1 MDQNLSIIFFLAA
14 VFIVGGLLFAVIA
27 LAKRG
32 PRGLDVEKYRSRWLS
47 IEQQLKRD
55 EISSYHMSILNAD
68 KLVDQALIE
77 RGISGKTMAERMKEA
92 KGKWSNANH
101 IWTAHK
107 LRNQIA
113 HEADVTIS
121 YEGARRALIAFKQ
134 ALKDLGAI

>member
-27 LAKRG
+27 LAKKG
-32 PRGLDVEKYRSRWLS
+32 PRNLDVEKYRSRWLS

-55 EISSYHMSILNAD
+55 EISSYHMCILNAD
-68 KLVDQALIE
+68 KLVDQALVE
-77 RGISGKTMAERMKEA
+77 RGVNGKTMAERMKEA
-92 KGKWSNANH
+92 KGKWSNAH
-101 IWTAHK
+101 HVWTAHK

-113 HEADVTIS
+113 HEPDVNIS
-121 YEGARRALIAFKQ
+121 YESARRALIAYKQ